1 MYKVNSI
8 WILGSTSEI
17 AQEICTQFARSGCK
31 KFFLIA
37 RDKKK
42 NQKFIDN
49 LKNKYDIHIENQEV
63 DLLSDYI
70 PKENE
75 YLDYDLYIITA
86 GFLGS
91 NYKKKNL
98 SEELNILK
106 INFISLISWIKS
118 IVTKERVKKQ
128 GCLWIFSSVAGDR
141 GRPSNYQYG
150 AAKAGLTIYCEGLA
164 NIYQKS
170 PFSIRIIKAG
180 LIRTSMV
187 KGNFPNFLF
196 TDKVKIVSKLRKDPY
211 KNGVEYMPTW
221 WKFIMLIIKSLPS
234 FLMKKL

>member
-1 MYKVNSI
+1 MHKINSI

-17 AQEICTQFARSGCK
+17 AQEICIQFARNGCK
-31 KFFLIA
+31 KFFLVA

-42 NQKFIDN
+42 NQKISTK
-49 LKNKYDIHIENQEV
+49 LKNEYNVQVMTQES

-91 NYKKKNL
+91 TSKNKNL

-106 INFISLISWIKS
+106 INFVALVSWIKS
-118 IVTKERVKKQ
+118 IVTKERVKKE

-150 AAKAGLTIYCEGLA
+150 
-164 NIYQKS
+164 
-170 PFSIRIIKAG
+170 
-180 LIRTSMV
+180 
-187 KGNFPNFLF
+187 
-196 TDKVKIVSKLRKDPY
+196 
-211 KNGVEYMPTW
+211 
-221 WKFIMLIIKSLPS
+221 
-234 FLMKKL
+234 

>member
-17 AQEICTQFARSGCK
+17 AQEICNQFAKSGCK
-31 KFFLIA
+31 KFHLIA

-42 NQKFIDN
+42 NQKIIDN
-49 LKNKYDIHIENQEV
+49 LKNKYDVQIEHQEL
-63 DLLSDYI
+63 DLLSNYI

-86 GFLGS
+86 GYLGA
-91 NYKKKNL
+91 NYKNKNL

-106 INFISLISWIKS
+106 INFLSLIAWIKS

-150 AAKAGLTIYCEGLA
+150 AAKSGLSIYCEGLA
-164 NIYQKS
+164 NMYQKS
-170 PFSIRIIKAG
+170 PFKIRIIKAG
-180 LIRTSMV
+180 LIKTSMV
-187 KGNFPNFLF
+187 KGNFPDFLL
-196 TDKVKIVSKLRKDPY
+196 TDKRKIVSNLRRDPY
-211 KNGVEYMPTW
+211 KNGVEYMPYW
-221 WKFIMLIIKSLPS
+221 WKFIMMIIKLLPS
-234 FLMKKL
+234 FLMEKL

>member
-17 AQEICTQFARSGCK
+17 AQEICNQFARSGCK

-37 RDKKK
+37 RDKIK
-42 NQKFIDN
+42 NQKIIDN
-49 LKNKYDIHIENQEV
+49 LKNKYDVQIETQEV

-91 NYKKKNL
+91 KYDNKNL
-98 SEELNILK
+98 SEELKIFK
-106 INFISLISWIKS
+106 INFIALVAWIKS
-118 IVTKERVKKQ
+118 IVTNERVKKR
-128 GCLWIFSSVAGDR
+128 GCLWVFSSVAGDR

-150 AAKAGLTIYCEGLA
+150 AAKSGLTIYCEGLA

-170 PFSIRIIKAG
+170 PFWVN
-180 LIRTSMV
+180 LPPLT
-187 KGNFPNFLF
+187 
-196 TDKVKIVSKLRKDPY
+196 
-211 KNGVEYMPTW
+211 KN
-221 WKFIMLIIKSLPS
+221 L
-234 FLMKKL
+234 KK

>member
-1 MYKVNSI
+1 MNKVNSI
-8 WILGSTSEI
+8 WILGSTSEV
-17 AQEICTQFARSGCK
+17 AQEICNQAARNGCK

-42 NQKFIDN
+42 NKKIIDN
-49 LKNKYDIHIENQEV
+49 LKNKYDVQIDSQEV

-75 YLDYDLYIITA
+75 YFDYDLYIITA

-91 NYKKKNL
+91 SFKNQNL

-106 INFISLISWIKS
+106 INFISIISWIKS

-128 GCLWIFSSVAGDR
+128 GCLWIFSSEAGDR

-180 LIRTSMV
+180 LIKTSMV
-187 KGNFPNFLF
+187 KSNFPNFLF
-196 TDKVKIVSKLRKDPY
+196 TDKGKIVSKLRKDPY
-211 KNGVEYMPTW
+211 KNGVEYMPYW
-221 WKFIMLIIKSLPS
+221 WKFIMLIIKLLPS
-234 FLMKKL
+234 FLMEKL